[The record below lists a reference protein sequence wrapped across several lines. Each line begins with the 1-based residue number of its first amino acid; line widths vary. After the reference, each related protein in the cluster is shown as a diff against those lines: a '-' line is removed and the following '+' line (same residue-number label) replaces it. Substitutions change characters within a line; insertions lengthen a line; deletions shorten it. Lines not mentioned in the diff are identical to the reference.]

1 MYINK
6 LTLNN
11 FRNYDDQEIEF
22 GNNINIIYGDNAQGK
37 TNIIEA
43 IFLCSMG
50 RSFRSKK
57 DSDLIK
63 FDKNDAKIKKLIEK
77 EQLKL
82 KLIHKKHFL

>member
-6 LTLNN
+6 ITLNN
-11 FRNYDDQEIEF
+11 FRNYDDQEIDF

-43 IFLCSMG
+43 IYLCSMG

-63 FDKNDAKIKKLIEK
+63 FDKDEAKIEINYKKIEK
-77 EQLKL
+77 MNINKILL
-82 KLIHKKHFL
+82 